1 MKVYP
6 LVELHMVE
14 FDRPAMRVQLA
25 LVVAE
30 AWAPSEVTSLE
41 QEALVAECNLMVMPL
56 QQAWQLQP

>member
-6 LVELHMVE
+6 LVAPHMVGL
-14 FDRPAMRVQLA
+14 DRPAMRVQLA

-41 QEALVAECNLMVMPL
+41 QDALVAECNSMVMS
-56 QQAWQLQP
+56 